1 MEPAHIFN
9 KIIGREM
16 AVISDFKYS
25 SSFKGLEGNWTID
38 ELNLF

>member
-1 MEPAHIFN
+1 
-9 KIIGREM
+9 M

-38 ELNLF
+38 ELNLFNQTV